1 MNKEKVGAIY
11 ETGTCLF
18 TVWAPLKSRMELI
31 IESPFRMTLSMEK
44 KEPGYWQTSAS
55 VEPGARYR
63 FRVDDEGPF
72 PDPAS
77 LSQPEGVHGPS
88 EVIDLNLFIWKDDRW
103 RGIPLADMI
112 IYEIHAGVFTDK
124 HNFEG
129 IRGRLDYLRNI
140 GINTIELMPVA
151 QFPGERNWGYDAVF
165 PYAVQNS
172 YGGADELKNLVNE
185 AHSKGI
191 AVLLDV
197 VYNHLGPEG
206 NYFSRFAPYFTDKY
220 KTFWGESI
228 NLDDAW
234 SDGVK
239 EYFIQNAEMWLGD
252 FHIDGLRLDA
262 VHALRDFSTNHFVK
276 QLKERAEDV
285 EKRTGSQKLIIAEID
300 LNDTR
305 FILDR
310 NRGGYGLDGQWA
322 DEFHHALHALITGE
336 RSGYY
341 EDFGETA
348 DLVKAFSA
356 TYVYDGNYSIHRK
369 KKFGSDAHGFN
380 YDRFVVFD
388 QNHDQ
393 TGNRLDGGRL
403 STLVSFEG
411 LKLAAATVL
420 LSPYI
425 PLLFMGEE
433 YGEQNPFLFFVDHSS
448 EDLLAAVRKGRKEEF
463 AYFHHEGEFADPAS
477 AETFL
482 RSVLSWNYA
491 DKQSD
496 ALLRWYQYLINF
508 RKSRKAMRG
517 KERRQTKV
525 SSPIDKLILLERE
538 FEQDHLVIVL
548 NYANR
553 ALSVKS
559 DYNKKLS
566 RIEDSSSGQWGG
578 TGSGTASVW
587 GSGQWLEVPGNT
599 ICIYEFNEN

>member
-1 MNKEKVGAIY
+1 MNNEKVGAFY
-11 ETGTCLF
+11 EPGTCLF
-18 TVWAPLKSRMELI
+18 TVWAPVKSRMELI
-31 IESPFRMTLSMEK
+31 IESSIRTTLPMEK
-44 KEPGYWQTSAS
+44 KKSGYWQASVS

-63 FRVDDEGPF
+63 FRVDDEGLF

-88 EVIDLNLFIWKDDRW
+88 EVIDRNLFIWKDAGW
-103 RGIPLADMI
+103 KGIPLADMI
-112 IYEIHAGVFTDK
+112 IYEIHTGAFTDK

-129 IRGRLDYLRNI
+129 IRGRLDYLKNI

-151 QFPGERNWGYDAVF
+151 QFPGKRNWGYDAVF
-165 PYAVQNS
+165 PFAVQNS

-206 NYFSRFAPYFTDKY
+206 NNFSRFAPYFTDKY
-220 KTFWGESI
+220 KTPWGESI

-262 VHALRDFSTNHFVK
+262 VHALRDFSTNHLVK

-285 EKRTGSQKLIIAEID
+285 EKRTGSKKLLIAEID

-305 FILDR
+305 FILEKDKW
-310 NRGGYGLDGQWA
+310 GYGLDGQWA

-336 RSGYY
+336 KSGYY

-348 DLVKAFSA
+348 HLVKAFTA
-356 TYVYDGNYSIHRK
+356 TYVYDGNYSIHRRR
-369 KKFGSDAHGFN
+369 KFGSDAHAFN

-393 TGNRLDGGRL
+393 TGNRPDGGRL

-411 LKLAAATVL
+411 LKLTAATVL
-420 LSPYI
+420 LSPYV

-433 YGEQNPFLFFVDHSS
+433 YGEQNPFLFFVDYSN
-448 EDLLAAVRKGRKEEF
+448 EDLLAAVRKGREEEF
-463 AYFHHEGEFADPAS
+463 ACFHHEGEFADPAS
-477 AETFL
+477 AESFL
-482 RSVLSWNYA
+482 KSVLSWHYA

-496 ALLRWYQYLINF
+496 ALMRWYQYLINF
-508 RKSRKAMRG
+508 RKTRKAMRG

-525 SSPIDKLILLERE
+525 SSPMDNLILLERE

-548 NYANR
+548 NYANME
-553 ALSVKS
+553 LSVKS
-559 DYNKKLS
+559 DYNKKLC
-566 RIEDSSSGQWGG
+566 RIEDSSSGHWAGA
-578 TGSGTASVW
+578 GSGTASEW
-587 GSGQWLEVPGNT
+587 GVGQLLEVPGTT